1 VKCEGQNLSHFTQ
14 DCGDLTIT
22 TNQENATTATK
33 QEKATTTTTTTTTTT
48 KQEKATTSVD
58 EAELKFRPGIVSP
71 IYDEN
76 ESKLYKIL

>member
-1 VKCEGQNLSHFTQ
+1 MLKCNFYLIFRVAWKVKCEGQNLSHFTQ
-14 DCGDLTIT
+14 DCGDLTVT

-33 QEKATTTTTTTTTTT
+33 QEKG
-48 KQEKATTSVD
+48 TTSVD

-76 ESKLYKIL
+76 ESKLYKIV